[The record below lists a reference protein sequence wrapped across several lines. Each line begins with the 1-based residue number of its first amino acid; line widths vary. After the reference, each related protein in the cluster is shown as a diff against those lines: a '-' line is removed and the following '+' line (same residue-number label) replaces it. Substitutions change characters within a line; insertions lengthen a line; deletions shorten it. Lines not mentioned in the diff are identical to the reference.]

1 MTIFIYNDGLVRLA
15 TQKYDSTQDYENAY
29 IHLTNYS
36 LNKDNKD
43 FDEKKHKLRLKDILK
58 GELTSV
64 SSNGK
69 TYKKHSSVIWSEI
82 EQMVVK
88 TMYTI

>member
-1 MTIFIYNDGLVRLA
+1 M
-15 TQKYDSTQDYENAY
+15 
-29 IHLTNYS
+29 
-36 LNKDNKD
+36 NKDNKD
-43 FDEKKHKLRLKDILK
+43 FDEKKHKLRVKDILK
-58 GELTSV
+58 GELSSV

>member
-1 MTIFIYNDGLVRLA
+1 
-15 TQKYDSTQDYENAY
+15 
-29 IHLTNYS
+29 LTNYS

-43 FDEKKHKLRLKDILK
+43 FDEKKHKLRVKDILK

-69 TYKKHSSVIWSEI
+69 TYKKHSKDIWSEI